1 MRGDAQQTDVGR
13 DRSGHARTVRI
24 WGGRTAAGVE
34 PVCDP
39 ADEVGLVGVDFRI
52 DHRNDDIVTLA
63 DPVRV
68 GEMEFYDV
76 LRRIAQIK
84 IGIVLIWVRS

>member
-1 MRGDAQQTDVGR
+1 
-13 DRSGHARTVRI
+13 
-24 WGGRTAAGVE
+24 
-34 PVCDP
+34 
-39 ADEVGLVGVDFRI
+39 LVGVDFRI